1 MFLPCVNKIFTNTS
15 ADSHVSGHVN
25 KESVCGYVEKAHSY
39 IQNIYLHIDI
49 LWVLDLWGI
58 YWKSFNGTLEVER
71 FAEILKFKIFIK
83 MWICLMLVTLKFYR
97 IISARKT
104 KEKDKYGTSSNI
116 ISGDRLDFQHM
127 SKTWDVYIKILL
139 TVEATRLE

>member
-1 MFLPCVNKIFTNTS
+1 
-15 ADSHVSGHVN
+15 
-25 KESVCGYVEKAHSY
+25 
-39 IQNIYLHIDI
+39 
-49 LWVLDLWGI
+49 
-58 YWKSFNGTLEVER
+58 
-71 FAEILKFKIFIK
+71 
-83 MWICLMLVTLKFYR
+83 MLVTLKFYR